1 MGKLYQVIVIGFN
14 GEKTTV
20 DLCNTDDQMK
30 AMTVLQLRTKIAGR
44 LPDIEGTGENLRLVF
59 TDKQLDNDEATL
71 ASFGIQNKSVIQLVM
86 RVPGGVL
93 FSR

>member
-30 AMTVLQLRTKIAGR
+30 AMTVLQLKTKIAERSPG
-44 LPDIEGTGENLRLVF
+44 GENLRLIF
-59 TDKQLDNDEATL
+59 TNKQLDNDEATL
-71 ASFGIQNKSVIQLVM
+71 VSFGIQNKSVIQLVM